1 MKTYHI
7 EVQKVKS
14 QSFAHGLIKLHIDAL
29 VAPAVTPED
38 KQPTSALSFTEET
51 ARVLLS
57 LLKTQLAELDG
68 RKAKSRHGR

>member
-1 MKTYHI
+1 VKTYNI
-7 EVQKVKS
+7 ELQKLKS

-29 VAPAVTPED
+29 VAPAVAAED
-38 KQPTSALSFTEET
+38 KLPTSSLSFTEET

-68 RKAKSRHGR
+68 RKAKSRRG

>member
-1 MKTYHI
+1 VSTYNI
-7 EVQKVKS
+7 ELQKLKS

-29 VAPAVTPED
+29 VAPAVAAED
-38 KQPTSALSFTEET
+38 KLPTSSLSFTEET

-68 RKAKSRHGR
+68 RKAKSRRG